1 MFDKTIE
8 AHLLYDYYGA
18 LLTPR
23 QRKTVELRFFED
35 WSLAEI
41 AEELGIS
48 RQAVHDV
55 VRRTLAQLTEYEQRL
70 GFLAA
75 AADRRKRILEVAE
88 RLRSEYG
95 VGEDLLDRLQAI
107 VEGNETDAQGGG
119 ADCLTR

>member
-18 LLTPR
+18 LLTER
-23 QRKTVELRFFED
+23 QRKTVELRFFDD

-55 VRRTLAQLTEYEQRL
+55 MRRTLAQLTEYEERL

-75 AADRRKRILEVAE
+75 AVDRRKRILGVAE
-88 RLRSEYG
+88 QLRADYG
-95 VGEDLLDRLQAI
+95 VREDLLDRLQAI
-107 VEGNETDAQGGG
+107 VAGEETDA
-119 ADCLTR
+119 